1 MGRKKSQNSLN
12 SCYSI
17 KLTEEQFSRINSLTK
32 SEKEFF
38 NKTLRMAIGELLDE
52 INVGC
57 GTYVEWRD

>member
-17 KLTEEQFSRINSLTK
+17 KLTEEQFSRINSLSK

-38 NKTLRMAIGELLDE
+38 NKSLRIAIGELLDK

-57 GTYVEWRD
+57 ATYIEGRD